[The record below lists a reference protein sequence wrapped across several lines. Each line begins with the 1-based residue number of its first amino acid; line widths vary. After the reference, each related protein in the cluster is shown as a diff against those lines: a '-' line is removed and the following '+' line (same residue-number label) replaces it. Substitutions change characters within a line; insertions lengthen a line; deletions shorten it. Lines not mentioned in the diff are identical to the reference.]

1 MGSPDLGALFGD
13 KRIHVMHKPGD
24 LDSISRR
31 LEALENRPV
40 IATYTPGT
48 SRPKGAVGLQARGTP
63 HAQPGGTTLQP
74 GSGLVSHLIVCPWL
88 DCPSPTSTN

>member
-1 MGSPDLGALFGD
+1 MVGD
-13 KRIHVMHKPGD
+13 YPSRDGNNNDPAYLKYLEEEYLTSRDTMHKPGD

-48 SRPKGAVGLQARGTP
+48 SKPKGAVGLQARGTP

-74 GSGLVSHLIVCPWL
+74 GSGVVC
-88 DCPSPTSTN
+88 SE